1 MSGTAWLVSVL
12 VIIAGLLCILVGLGR
27 TKVAKGGGLAFSWV
41 VIGLG
46 LIGGAIGQHA
56 AITWLNTASDLVVVL
71 GVILLGIMTLMR
83 RKSSAEQ

>member
-12 VIIAGLLCILVGLGR
+12 VIVAGLLCILVGLGR
-27 TKVAKGGGLAFSWV
+27 TKVANGGGLAFAWV

-56 AITWLNTASDLVVVL
+56 AINWLNTGSDLVVVL
-71 GVILLGIMTLMR
+71 GVILLGIITLMR
-83 RKSSAEQ
+83 RKSSAE